1 MTRNFYVMPMYL
13 VGEDTNVI
21 RVAES
26 SDFPDTNVVIKTTDK
41 ADEDWF
47 GKIHLDMPIE
57 YMRLLANTILKVCDE
72 VQKISNDPTRS

>member
-1 MTRNFYVMPMYL
+1 MTRNFYAMPMYL

-57 YMRLLANTILKVCDE
+57 FMRLLANTILKVCDE
-72 VQKISNDPTRS
+72 LQENSNDLTRS